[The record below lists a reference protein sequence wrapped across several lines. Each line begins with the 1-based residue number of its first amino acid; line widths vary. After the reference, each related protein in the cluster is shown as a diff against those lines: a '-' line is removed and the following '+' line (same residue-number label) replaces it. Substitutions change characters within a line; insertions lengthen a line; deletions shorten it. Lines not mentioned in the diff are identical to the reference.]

1 MEPQIL
7 QCTMI
12 LCSLPIREGNGHS
25 EGMLRK
31 KDDVSIRRIR
41 DLLMRPYFTVREW
54 LWRVHKRGPDNISD
68 KKIPGASGVPG
79 PEKMRS
85 SGRYCANCLPG
96 TDSSRGHDS
105 YT

>member
-1 MEPQIL
+1 MKLKQSHNIL
-7 QCTMI
+7 KNRFRSASCY
-12 LCSLPIREGNGHS
+12 
-25 EGMLRK
+25 
-31 KDDVSIRRIR
+31 DDVSVRRIR

-68 KKIPGASGVPG
+68 KKMPGASGVPG

-96 TDSSRGHDS
+96 TNSSRGHDS